1 MKTLNCPL
9 NGIRNI
15 SEFACLGEVSS
26 LPDPDAG
33 TAAWASLAFFERN
46 PAGPVRE
53 WWMHVPTNYV
63 FIVERDTRTDEIL
76 ATYPIG
82 DPRLQHALEA

>member
-15 SEFACLGEVSS
+15 SEFACLGEVKR

-33 TAAWASLAFFERN
+33 MAAWASFAFFERN
-46 PAGPVRE
+46 PAGHVRE

-82 DPRLQHALEA
+82 GARLQHVQEG